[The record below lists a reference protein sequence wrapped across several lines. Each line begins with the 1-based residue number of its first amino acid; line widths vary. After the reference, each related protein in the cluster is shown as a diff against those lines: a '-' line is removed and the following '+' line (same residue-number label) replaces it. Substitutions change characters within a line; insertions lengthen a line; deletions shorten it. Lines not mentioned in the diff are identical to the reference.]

1 MKESV
6 SSLLSSR
13 KRCRVNVVLTAP
25 LIRDSLY
32 ATVKLESG
40 AVKLPCTPN
49 SSRLH
54 PFSAVSKAEPV
65 NVSKNKKK
73 QKSKNCGKETTLRS
87 SFHIGF
93 GSNPPTVR
101 ERRRHISALQDYNL
115 DHEDDYFDCVDPSS
129 LPSKI
134 LLNSSLSS
142 SGSSSPALSRRT
154 SLASFL
160 PKLTREVTPLQFREV
175 LHWNKDE
182 SINSGNSFGHISF
195 INRKLKK
202 SRVARKNLCKPKS
215 CVRLSISKNK
225 KNSCVGQLETIL
237 KGLGTSDPNGDDEL
251 SSDVEPYFT
260 DDENN

>member
-25 LIRDSLY
+25 SIRDSLY

-40 AVKLPCTPN
+40 AVKLPCTRH

-54 PFSAVSKAEPV
+54 PFSAVSKPEPV

-73 QKSKNCGKETTLRS
+73 LKSKNCGKETTLRS

-101 ERRRHISALQDYNL
+101 ERRRHISDLQDYNL
-115 DHEDDYFDCVDPSS
+115 NHEDDYFDCVDPSS
-129 LPSKI
+129 LPPKI
-134 LLNSSLSS
+134 PLNSSQSS
-142 SGSSSPALSRRT
+142 SCSSSPTLSRRA

-160 PKLTREVTPLQFREV
+160 PKLTREVTPLQFRGV
-175 LHWNKDE
+175 LHWNEDE
-182 SINSGNSFGHISF
+182 SIDSGN
-195 INRKLKK
+195 R
-202 SRVARKNLCKPKS
+202 
-215 CVRLSISKNK
+215 
-225 KNSCVGQLETIL
+225 
-237 KGLGTSDPNGDDEL
+237 
-251 SSDVEPYFT
+251 
-260 DDENN
+260 